1 MDDVLIFSKT
11 LEEHLVHLKLVLAE
25 LEKLGFWVRLDK
37 CSFAAKRIK
46 YLGHTI
52 GGEIST
58 PLTELTKKNK
68 PNDVSWGQAE
78 QNSFVKLKELLC
90 EVTSLATPDANLPF
104 QVHCDASD
112 YGVGCCLTQQD
123 TEGIYRPI
131 AFACQKFNAMQKN
144 WASI

>member
-11 LEEHLVHLKLVLAE
+11 FEEHLVHLDLVLAE
-25 LEKLGFWVRLDK
+25 LEKLGFSVRLIRPTTK
-37 CSFAAKRIK
+37 KEVRSV
-46 YLGHTI
+46 LGPMGFYGAYTPNYA
-52 GGEIST
+52 EIST

-78 QNSFVKLKELLC
+78 QNFFVKLNELLC

-123 TEGIYRPI
+123 TEEFTG
-131 AFACQKFNAMQKN
+131 Q
-144 WASI
+144 